1 MYIYTYIRFILHCGV
16 FSVGRGVSDMYLLY
30 LSMVG
35 LWLTYVARLIY
46 IYFTCFF
53 NGRVGTSVPYPKK
66 LHTYEPSRQLYLC
79 LFVTASERVSSLRL
93 PDTYSDTIVIIVVMS
108 TPRARKLAVY
118 MSNLDGT

>member
-35 LWLTYVARLIY
+35 LWLIYVERLIY
-46 IYFTCFF
+46 RFIFL
-53 NGRVGTSVPYPKK
+53 NERVGTSVPYPKK
-66 LHTYEPSRQLYLC
+66 LHTCESSRQPYLC

-118 MSNLDGT
+118 MSNLDSI

>member
-1 MYIYTYIRFILHCGV
+1 M
-16 FSVGRGVSDMYLLY
+16 
-30 LSMVG
+30 
-35 LWLTYVARLIY
+35 
-46 IYFTCFF
+46 
-53 NGRVGTSVPYPKK
+53 PYPKK